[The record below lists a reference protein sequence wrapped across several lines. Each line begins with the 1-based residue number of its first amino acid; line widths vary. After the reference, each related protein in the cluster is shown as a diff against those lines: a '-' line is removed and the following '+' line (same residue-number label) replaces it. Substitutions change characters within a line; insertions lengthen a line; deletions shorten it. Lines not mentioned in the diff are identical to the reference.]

1 MIFEKMKV
9 DDCVFEA
16 YMYGYLVKYEIE
28 TSWQQAY
35 SLLHRILA
43 ETRRKCPKSAP
54 YLRLKTIQGATI
66 GNNWKK
72 IYFLKRFLEKK
83 FQKKNV
89 FFKKSHLPKNT
100 KRSHSGSLNVFTI
113 RKLQNNARGFLL
125 IEFENFRTKVA

>member
-1 MIFEKMKV
+1 
-9 DDCVFEA
+9 
-16 YMYGYLVKYEIE
+16 MYGYLVKYEIE

-72 IYFLKRFLEKK
+72 NI
-83 FQKKNV
+83 
-89 FFKKSHLPKNT
+89 FFKKIFGKKIPEKT
-100 KRSHSGSLNVFTI
+100 F
-113 RKLQNNARGFLL
+113 F
-125 IEFENFRTKVA
+125 F